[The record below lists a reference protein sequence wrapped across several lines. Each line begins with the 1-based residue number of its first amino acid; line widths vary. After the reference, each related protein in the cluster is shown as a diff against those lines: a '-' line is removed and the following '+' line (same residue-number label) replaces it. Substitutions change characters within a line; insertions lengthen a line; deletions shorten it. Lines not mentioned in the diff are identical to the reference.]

1 MLLAPIDTG
10 ENYTTVIALRDIS
23 IIDVDWGNFE
33 VVKGCEYRAL
43 NTYGPR
49 DGRYNLGV
57 KGYESEK
64 YLNIKFGGL
73 LPLMDRD
80 AFSTKEELREKKL
93 KELGI

>member
-33 VVKGCEYRAL
+33 VVKGGEYRAL
-43 NTYGPR
+43 NT
-49 DGRYNLGV
+49 
-57 KGYESEK
+57 ESEK